1 MLNEIKKIF
10 LYIYKITYIS
20 YRLKNCPILSNS
32 SSMAQTELLQELTN
46 DCRYDKMTRP
56 PGEINST
63 NPINVYTK
71 AYIYT
76 IKSNMAKTLVA
87 CIIIIF
93 YIHYIYI

>member
-1 MLNEIKKIF
+1 MKNFYIYIK
-10 LYIYKITYIS
+10 LYIF
-20 YRLKNCPILSNS
+20 YRLKNCPMLSNS
-32 SSMAQTELLQELTN
+32 SSMTQTELLQELTN

-56 PGEINST
+56 PGEINSI

-93 YIHYIYI
+93 YIYYICK